1 MRVIGSKLV
10 NFINTM
16 DSKGFTLAVDY
27 DTESGR
33 YSVCVISPNGKIES
47 DTFMQTFTPTFGM
60 DICDV
65 NQTAEIAERLAK
77 RLEETN

>member
-1 MRVIGSKLV
+1 MKAIGSKLI
-10 NFINTM
+10 NFIRAI
-16 DSKGFTLAVDY
+16 DDKGFSLVVDY

-33 YSVCVISPNGKIES
+33 YLVGVTSPDGKIES

-65 NQTAEIAERLAK
+65 NQATEIAERLAK
-77 RLEETN
+77 HLEELN